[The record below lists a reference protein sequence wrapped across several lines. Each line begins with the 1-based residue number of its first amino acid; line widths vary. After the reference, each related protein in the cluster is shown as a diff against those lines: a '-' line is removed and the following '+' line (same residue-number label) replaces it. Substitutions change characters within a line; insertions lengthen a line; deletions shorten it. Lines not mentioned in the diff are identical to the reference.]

1 MDTVLTTMFY
11 FWISLFFVFFLIQ
24 RGLWIFSDVV
34 KGTVFFMLEKA
45 LGPGS
50 DLVEGRPGSGARS
63 WIFQGTLWLILA
75 STFTFTSMWLTHDP
89 HALHSLAS
97 WGFVANADELASAGV
112 YATLYGSVSML
123 VIGSGFHIIPKL
135 AGTELASETN
145 ANLVSF
151 VWTISVLVLVIGS
164 QNNIIFGIE
173 IIPIG
178 TAINAIALFAV
189 ILNQLLTVANRTK
202 SMALPGWLILIAL
215 LSNPLLSVIS
225 IISGAVDDSVGQ
237 WLSYHLFGGA
247 FFFAGVTGVALYA
260 SSIASGNPLWSK
272 SLVGV
277 TLFGSILTINP
288 FGDNHGQMVMDVF
301 GPLADNNVVA
311 FSNQD
316 MLAASFLMALAF
328 IPIFAFA
335 SNMLVTMR
343 GSDVFVDSP
352 NYPGNAEL
360 NLGAWLI
367 VPIAIG
373 SLFVQTDTVSG
384 TSELVG
390 IADSLSLMSLWL
402 IIVPLSLGAALSLY
416 PELTGRHLFSN
427 SRARWG
433 YLMMT
438 GGAIFGLSITMIAD
452 FMDMALVEMMVEDPS
467 DLSEEL
473 RKVGSVMFYGVVI
486 GSIFHSLNM
495 VTGMFRGEI
504 VSQKSVKSSSISV
517 ESYFLV
523 SPMTVRRILA
533 SGASLDT
540 EVYPTEEDNG
550 KGSATSLEQLSE
562 SSIPPTKLY
571 VRYKKEGKW
580 TWRPADDTDID
591 KYMSEQGN

>member
-1 MDTVLTTMFY
+1 MDIVLTTMFY
-11 FWISLFFVFFLIQ
+11 FWISLFIVFFLIQ
-24 RGLWIFSDVV
+24 RGLWIFSDVA
-34 KGTVFFMLEKA
+34 KGTVSFMLEKA

-75 STFTFTSMWLTHDP
+75 STFTFISMWLTHDP
-89 HALHSLAS
+89 NALHSLAS

-112 YATLYGSVSML
+112 YATIYGSVSML
-123 VIGSGFHIIPKL
+123 VIGSSFHIIPKL

-151 VWTISVLVLVIGS
+151 VWTISVLVLVVGS
-164 QNNIIFGIE
+164 QNNMILGIE
-173 IIPIG
+173 IIPLG

-189 ILNQLLTVANRTK
+189 ILNQLLTFANRTRK
-202 SMALPGWLILIAL
+202 MALPGWLILIAL
-215 LSNPLLSVIS
+215 LSNPILSIIS
-225 IISGAVDDSVGQ
+225 IISGAVDDSAGQ

-247 FFFAGVTGVALYA
+247 FIFAGVAGVALYA

-272 SLVGV
+272 TLVGV
-277 TLFGSILTINP
+277 TLFGSIITINP
-288 FGDNHGQMVMDVF
+288 FGDIHGQMVMDAF
-301 GPLADNNVVA
+301 GPLAENNVVS

-316 MLAASFLMALAF
+316 MLAATFLMALVS
-328 IPIFAFA
+328 IPVLAFA
-335 SNMLVTMR
+335 SNMLITMR
-343 GSDVFVDSP
+343 GSDAFVDSP
-352 NYPGNAEL
+352 DYPGNAEL
-360 NLGAWLI
+360 NLGAWAI
-367 VPIAIG
+367 VPIVLG

-384 TSELVG
+384 TLELVG
-390 IADSLSLMSLWL
+390 IANSMSVMSGWL
-402 IIVPLSLGAALSLY
+402 VLVPLSLGAALSLY

-438 GGAIFGLSITMIAD
+438 GGAIFGLSITMVAD
-452 FMDMALVEMMVEDPS
+452 FMDMALMEMMVEDPS
-467 DLSEEL
+467 AMSEEL
-473 RKVGSVMFYGVVI
+473 RKLGSVMFYGVVI
-486 GSIFHSLNM
+486 GAILHSLNM
-495 VTGMFRGEI
+495 VTGMFRGELI
-504 VSQKSVKSSSISV
+504 SQKSVNSSSISV

-533 SGASLDT
+533 SGADLDT
-540 EVYPTEEDNG
+540 EVCPTEEDNG
-550 KGSATSLEQLSE
+550 KGNATSLEQLSE
-562 SSIPPTKLY
+562 STTPTKLY

-591 KYMSEQGN
+591 KYMTEQG

>member
-11 FWISLFFVFFLIQ
+11 FWISLFFVFVLIQ

-75 STFTFTSMWLTHDP
+75 STFTFISMWLTHDP

-164 QNNIIFGIE
+164 QNNMIFGIE

-189 ILNQLLTVANRTK
+189 ILNQLLTVANRTR

-301 GPLADNNVVA
+301 GPLAENNVVA

-343 GSDVFVDSP
+343 GSDIFVDSP

-390 IADSLSLMSLWL
+390 IADSLSVMSLWL

-438 GGAIFGLSITMIAD
+438 GGAISGLSITMIAD

-467 DLSEEL
+467 ALSEEL
-473 RKVGSVMFYGVVI
+473 RKLGSVMFYGVVI

-495 VTGMFRGEI
+495 VTGMFRGELI
-504 VSQKSVKSSSISV
+504 SQKSIKSSSISV

>member
-11 FWISLFFVFFLIQ
+11 FWVSLFFVFFLIQ

-164 QNNIIFGIE
+164 QNNMIFGIE

-189 ILNQLLTVANRTK
+189 ILNQLLTVANRTR

-301 GPLADNNVVA
+301 GPLAENNVVA

-390 IADSLSLMSLWL
+390 IADSLSVMSLWL

-438 GGAIFGLSITMIAD
+438 GGAISGLSITMIAD

-467 DLSEEL
+467 ALSEEL

-495 VTGMFRGEI
+495 VNGMFRGELI
-504 VSQKSVKSSSISV
+504 SQKSVKSSSISV

-571 VRYKKEGKW
+571 VRYKKESKW

>member
-1 MDTVLTTMFY
+1 
-11 FWISLFFVFFLIQ
+11 
-24 RGLWIFSDVV
+24 
-34 KGTVFFMLEKA
+34 
-45 LGPGS
+45 
-50 DLVEGRPGSGARS
+50 
-63 WIFQGTLWLILA
+63 
-75 STFTFTSMWLTHDP
+75 
-89 HALHSLAS
+89 
-97 WGFVANADELASAGV
+97 
-112 YATLYGSVSML
+112 
-123 VIGSGFHIIPKL
+123 
-135 AGTELASETN
+135 
-145 ANLVSF
+145 
-151 VWTISVLVLVIGS
+151 
-164 QNNIIFGIE
+164 
-173 IIPIG
+173 
-178 TAINAIALFAV
+178 
-189 ILNQLLTVANRTK
+189 
-202 SMALPGWLILIAL
+202 MALPGWLILIAL

-301 GPLADNNVVA
+301 GPLAENNVVA

-390 IADSLSLMSLWL
+390 IADSLSVMSLWL

-438 GGAIFGLSITMIAD
+438 GGAISGLSITMIAD

-467 DLSEEL
+467 ALSEEL

-495 VTGMFRGEI
+495 VNGMFRGELI
-504 VSQKSVKSSSISV
+504 SQKSVKSSSISV

-571 VRYKKEGKW
+571 VRYKKESKW

>member
-1 MDTVLTTMFY
+1 MDIVLTTMFY
-11 FWISLFFVFFLIQ
+11 FWISLFIVFFLIQ
-24 RGLWIFSDVV
+24 RGLWIFSDVA
-34 KGTVFFMLEKA
+34 KGTVSFMLEKA

-89 HALHSLAS
+89 NALHSLAS

-112 YATLYGSVSML
+112 YATIYGSVSML
-123 VIGSGFHIIPKL
+123 VIGSSFHIIPKL

-151 VWTISVLVLVIGS
+151 VWTISVLVLVVGS
-164 QNNIIFGIE
+164 QNNMILGIE
-173 IIPIG
+173 IIPLG

-189 ILNQLLTVANRTK
+189 ILNQLLTFANRTRK
-202 SMALPGWLILIAL
+202 MALPGWLILIAL
-215 LSNPLLSVIS
+215 LSNPILSIIS
-225 IISGAVDDSVGQ
+225 IISGAVDDSAGQ

-247 FFFAGVTGVALYA
+247 FIFAGVAGVALYA

-272 SLVGV
+272 TLVGV
-277 TLFGSILTINP
+277 TLFGSIITINP
-288 FGDNHGQMVMDVF
+288 FGDIHGQMVMDAF
-301 GPLADNNVVA
+301 GPLAENNVVS

-316 MLAASFLMALAF
+316 MLAATFLMALVS
-328 IPIFAFA
+328 IPVLAFA
-335 SNMLVTMR
+335 SNMLITMR
-343 GSDVFVDSP
+343 GSDAFVDSP
-352 NYPGNAEL
+352 DYPGNAEL
-360 NLGAWLI
+360 NLGAWAI
-367 VPIAIG
+367 VPIALG

-384 TSELVG
+384 TLELVG
-390 IADSLSLMSLWL
+390 IANSMSVMSGWL
-402 IIVPLSLGAALSLY
+402 VLVPLSLGASLSLY

-438 GGAIFGLSITMIAD
+438 GGAIFGLSITMVAD
-452 FMDMALVEMMVEDPS
+452 FMDMALMEMMVEDPS
-467 DLSEEL
+467 ALSEEL
-473 RKVGSVMFYGVVI
+473 RKLGSVMFYGVVI
-486 GSIFHSLNM
+486 GAILHSLNM
-495 VTGMFRGEI
+495 VTGMFRGELI
-504 VSQKSVKSSSISV
+504 SQKSVNSSSISV

-533 SGASLDT
+533 SGADLDT
-540 EVYPTEEDNG
+540 EVCPTEEDNG
-550 KGSATSLEQLSE
+550 KGNATSLEQLSE
-562 SSIPPTKLY
+562 STTPTKLY

-591 KYMSEQGN
+591 KYMTEQG

>member
-1 MDTVLTTMFY
+1 MDIVLTTMFY
-11 FWISLFFVFFLIQ
+11 FWISLFIVFFLVQ
-24 RGLWIFSDVV
+24 RGLWIFSDVA
-34 KGTVFFMLEKA
+34 KGTVSFMLEKA

-63 WIFQGTLWLILA
+63 WILQGTLWLILG
-75 STFTFTSMWLTHDP
+75 SMFTFTSMWLSHDP
-89 HALHSLAS
+89 NALHSLAS

-151 VWTISVLVLVIGS
+151 VWTISVLILVIGS
-164 QNNIIFGIE
+164 QNNIILGVE
-173 IIPIG
+173 IIPLG
-178 TAINAIALFAV
+178 TAVNAIALLAV
-189 ILNQLLTVANRTK
+189 ILNQLLTVSNRTRK
-202 SMALPGWLILIAL
+202 MALPGWLILIAL
-215 LSNPLLSVIS
+215 LSNPLLSMIS
-225 IISGAVDDSVGQ
+225 IISGAADDSVGQ

-247 FFFAGVTGVALYA
+247 FFFAGVAGVALYA

-272 SLVGV
+272 TLVGV
-277 TLFGSILTINP
+277 TLFGSVLTINP
-288 FGDNHGQMVMDVF
+288 FGDVHGQMVMDAF
-301 GPLADNNVVA
+301 GPLAENNVVA

-316 MLAASFLMALAF
+316 MLAASFLMALVS

-343 GSDVFVDSP
+343 GSDAFVDSP
-352 NYPGNAEL
+352 DYPGNAEL
-360 NLGAWLI
+360 NLGSWLI
-367 VPIAIG
+367 VPIALG

-390 IADSLSLMSLWL
+390 IADSLSVMAGWL
-402 IIVPLSLGAALSLY
+402 VLVPLSLGAALSLY

-427 SRARWG
+427 NRARWG

-467 DLSEEL
+467 ALSEEL

-486 GSIFHSLNM
+486 GSILHSLNM
-495 VTGMFRGEI
+495 VTGIFRGEL
-504 VSQKSVKSSSISV
+504 VTADSVKSSSISV
-517 ESYFLV
+517 ESYSLV
-523 SPMTVRRILA
+523 TSTTVRKILA
-533 SGASLDT
+533 SGANLDT
-540 EVYPTEEDNG
+540 EVIPTGEDDE
-550 KGSATSLEQLSE
+550 KGSAT
-562 SSIPPTKLY
+562 KL
-571 VRYKKEGKW
+571 
-580 TWRPADDTDID
+580 
-591 KYMSEQGN
+591 

>member
-75 STFTFTSMWLTHDP
+75 STFTFISMWLTHDP

-164 QNNIIFGIE
+164 QNNMIFGIE

-189 ILNQLLTVANRTK
+189 ILNQLLTVANRTR

-390 IADSLSLMSLWL
+390 IANSLSAMSLWL

-467 DLSEEL
+467 NLSEEL

-523 SPMTVRRILA
+523 SPMTIRRILA

-580 TWRPADDTDID
+580 TWRPVDDTDID

>member
-75 STFTFTSMWLTHDP
+75 STFTFISMWLTHDP
-89 HALHSLAS
+89 NALHSLAS

>member
-1 MDTVLTTMFY
+1 
-11 FWISLFFVFFLIQ
+11 
-24 RGLWIFSDVV
+24 
-34 KGTVFFMLEKA
+34 MLEKA

-151 VWTISVLVLVIGS
+151 VWTMSVLVLVIGS
-164 QNNIIFGIE
+164 QNNMIFGIE

-189 ILNQLLTVANRTK
+189 ILNQLLTVANRTR

-215 LSNPLLSVIS
+215 LSNPLLGVIS

-301 GPLADNNVVA
+301 GPLAENNVVA

-343 GSDVFVDSP
+343 GSDIFVDSP

-390 IADSLSLMSLWL
+390 IADSLSVMSLWL

-438 GGAIFGLSITMIAD
+438 GGAISGLSITMIAD

-467 DLSEEL
+467 ALSEEL

-495 VTGMFRGEI
+495 VTGMFRGELI
-504 VSQKSVKSSSISV
+504 SQKSVKSSSISV

>member
-151 VWTISVLVLVIGS
+151 VWTMSVLVLVIGS
-164 QNNIIFGIE
+164 QNNMIFGIE

-189 ILNQLLTVANRTK
+189 ILNQLLTVANRTR

-301 GPLADNNVVA
+301 GPLAENNVVA

-343 GSDVFVDSP
+343 GSDIFVDSP

-390 IADSLSLMSLWL
+390 IADSLSVMSLWL

-438 GGAIFGLSITMIAD
+438 GGAISGLSITMIAD

-467 DLSEEL
+467 ALSEEL

-495 VTGMFRGEI
+495 VTGMFRGELI
-504 VSQKSVKSSSISV
+504 SQKSVKSSSISV

>member
-11 FWISLFFVFFLIQ
+11 FWISLFIVFFLIQ
-24 RGLWIFSDVV
+24 RGLWIFSDVA
-34 KGTVFFMLEKA
+34 KGTVSFMLEKA

-89 HALHSLAS
+89 NALHSLAS

-112 YATLYGSVSML
+112 YATIYGSVSML
-123 VIGSGFHIIPKL
+123 VIGSSFHIIPKL
-135 AGTELASETN
+135 AGAELASETN

-151 VWTISVLVLVIGS
+151 VWTISVLVLVVGS
-164 QNNIIFGIE
+164 QNNMILGIE
-173 IIPIG
+173 IIPLG

-189 ILNQLLTVANRTK
+189 ILNQLLTFANRTRK
-202 SMALPGWLILIAL
+202 MALPGWLILIAL
-215 LSNPLLSVIS
+215 LSNPILSIIS
-225 IISGAVDDSVGQ
+225 IISGAVDDSAGQ

-247 FFFAGVTGVALYA
+247 FIFAGVAGVALYA

-272 SLVGV
+272 TLVGV
-277 TLFGSILTINP
+277 TLFGSIVTINP
-288 FGDNHGQMVMDVF
+288 FGDIHGQMVMDAF
-301 GPLADNNVVA
+301 GPLAENNVVS

-316 MLAASFLMALAF
+316 MLAATFLMALVS
-328 IPIFAFA
+328 IPVFAFA
-335 SNMLVTMR
+335 SNMLITMR
-343 GSDVFVDSP
+343 GSDAFVDSP
-352 NYPGNAEL
+352 DYPGNAEL
-360 NLGAWLI
+360 NLGAWAI
-367 VPIAIG
+367 VPIALG

-384 TSELVG
+384 TLELVG
-390 IADSLSLMSLWL
+390 IANSMSVMSGWL
-402 IIVPLSLGAALSLY
+402 VLVPLSLGAALSLY

-438 GGAIFGLSITMIAD
+438 GGAIFGLSITMVAD
-452 FMDMALVEMMVEDPS
+452 FMDMALMEMMVEDPS
-467 DLSEEL
+467 ALSEEL
-473 RKVGSVMFYGVVI
+473 RKLGSVMFYGVVI
-486 GSIFHSLNM
+486 GAILHSLNM
-495 VTGMFRGEI
+495 VTGMFRGELI
-504 VSQKSVKSSSISV
+504 SQKSVNSSSISV

-533 SGASLDT
+533 SGADLDT
-540 EVYPTEEDNG
+540 EVCPTEEDNG
-550 KGSATSLEQLSE
+550 KGNATSLEQLSE
-562 SSIPPTKLY
+562 STTPTKLY

-591 KYMSEQGN
+591 KYMTEQG

>member
-1 MDTVLTTMFY
+1 MDIVLTTMFY
-11 FWISLFFVFFLIQ
+11 FWISLFIVFFLIQ
-24 RGLWIFSDVV
+24 RGLWIFSDVA
-34 KGTVFFMLEKA
+34 KGTVSFMLEKA

-75 STFTFTSMWLTHDP
+75 STFTFISMWLTHDP
-89 HALHSLAS
+89 NALHSLAS

-112 YATLYGSVSML
+112 YATIYGSVSML
-123 VIGSGFHIIPKL
+123 VIGSSFHIIPKL

-151 VWTISVLVLVIGS
+151 VWTISVLVLVVGS
-164 QNNIIFGIE
+164 QNNMILGIE
-173 IIPIG
+173 IIPLG

-189 ILNQLLTVANRTK
+189 ILNQLLTFANRTRK
-202 SMALPGWLILIAL
+202 MALPGWLILIAL
-215 LSNPLLSVIS
+215 LSNPILSIIS
-225 IISGAVDDSVGQ
+225 IISGAVDDSAGQ

-247 FFFAGVTGVALYA
+247 FIFAGVAGVALYA

-272 SLVGV
+272 TLVGV
-277 TLFGSILTINP
+277 TLFGSIITINP
-288 FGDNHGQMVMDVF
+288 FGDIHGQMVMDAF
-301 GPLADNNVVA
+301 GPLAENNVVS

-316 MLAASFLMALAF
+316 MLAATFLMALVS
-328 IPIFAFA
+328 IPVFAFA
-335 SNMLVTMR
+335 SNMLITMR
-343 GSDVFVDSP
+343 GSDAFVDSP
-352 NYPGNAEL
+352 DYPGNAEL
-360 NLGAWLI
+360 NLGAWAI
-367 VPIAIG
+367 VPIVLG

-384 TSELVG
+384 TLELVG
-390 IADSLSLMSLWL
+390 IANSMSVMSGWL
-402 IIVPLSLGAALSLY
+402 VLVPLSLGAALSLY

-438 GGAIFGLSITMIAD
+438 GGAIFGLSITMVAD
-452 FMDMALVEMMVEDPS
+452 FMDMALMEMMVEDPS
-467 DLSEEL
+467 AMSEEL
-473 RKVGSVMFYGVVI
+473 RKLGSVMFYGVVI
-486 GSIFHSLNM
+486 GAILHSLNM
-495 VTGMFRGEI
+495 VTGMFRGELI
-504 VSQKSVKSSSISV
+504 SQKSVNSSSISV

-533 SGASLDT
+533 SGADLDT
-540 EVYPTEEDNG
+540 EVCPTEEDNG
-550 KGSATSLEQLSE
+550 KGNATSLEQLSE
-562 SSIPPTKLY
+562 STTPTKLY

-591 KYMSEQGN
+591 KYMTEQG

>member
-11 FWISLFFVFFLIQ
+11 FWISLFVVFFLIQ
-24 RGLWIFSDVV
+24 RGLWIFSDVA
-34 KGTVFFMLEKA
+34 KGTVSFMLEKA

-89 HALHSLAS
+89 NALHSLAS

-112 YATLYGSVSML
+112 YATIYGSVSML
-123 VIGSGFHIIPKL
+123 VIGSSFHIIPKL

-151 VWTISVLVLVIGS
+151 VWTISVLVLVVGS
-164 QNNIIFGIE
+164 QNNMILGIE
-173 IIPIG
+173 IIPLG

-189 ILNQLLTVANRTK
+189 ILNQLLTFANRTRK
-202 SMALPGWLILIAL
+202 MALPGWLILIAL
-215 LSNPLLSVIS
+215 LSNPILSIIS
-225 IISGAVDDSVGQ
+225 IISGAVDDSAGQ

-247 FFFAGVTGVALYA
+247 FIFAGVAGVALYA

-272 SLVGV
+272 TLVGV
-277 TLFGSILTINP
+277 TLFGSIVTINP
-288 FGDNHGQMVMDVF
+288 FGDIHGQMVMDAF
-301 GPLADNNVVA
+301 GPLAENNVVS

-316 MLAASFLMALAF
+316 MLAATFLMALVS
-328 IPIFAFA
+328 IPVFAFA
-335 SNMLVTMR
+335 SNMLITMR
-343 GSDVFVDSP
+343 GSDAFVDSP
-352 NYPGNAEL
+352 DYPGNAEL
-360 NLGAWLI
+360 NLGAWAI
-367 VPIAIG
+367 VPIALG

-384 TSELVG
+384 TLELVG
-390 IADSLSLMSLWL
+390 IANSMSVMSGWL
-402 IIVPLSLGAALSLY
+402 VLVPLSLGAALSLY

-438 GGAIFGLSITMIAD
+438 GGAIFGLSITMVAD
-452 FMDMALVEMMVEDPS
+452 FMDMALMEMMVEDPS
-467 DLSEEL
+467 ALSEEL
-473 RKVGSVMFYGVVI
+473 RKLGSVMFYGVVI
-486 GSIFHSLNM
+486 GAILHSLNM
-495 VTGMFRGEI
+495 VTGMFRGELI
-504 VSQKSVKSSSISV
+504 SQKSVNSSSISV

-533 SGASLDT
+533 SGADLDT
-540 EVYPTEEDNG
+540 EVCPTEEDNG
-550 KGSATSLEQLSE
+550 KGNATSLEQLSE
-562 SSIPPTKLY
+562 STTPTKLY

-591 KYMSEQGN
+591 KYMTEQG

>member
-75 STFTFTSMWLTHDP
+75 STFTFISMWLTHDP
-89 HALHSLAS
+89 NALHSLAS

-247 FFFAGVTGVALYA
+247 FFFAGVAGVALYA

-316 MLAASFLMALAF
+316 MLAASFLMALSF

>member
-11 FWISLFFVFFLIQ
+11 FWISLFVVFFLIQ
-24 RGLWIFSDVV
+24 RGLWIFSDVA
-34 KGTVFFMLEKA
+34 KGTVSFMLEKA
-45 LGPGS
+45 LGPGT

-89 HALHSLAS
+89 NALHSLAS

-112 YATLYGSVSML
+112 YATIYGSVSML
-123 VIGSGFHIIPKL
+123 VIGSSFHIIPKL

-151 VWTISVLVLVIGS
+151 VWTISVLVLVVGS
-164 QNNIIFGIE
+164 QNNMILGIE
-173 IIPIG
+173 IIPLG

-189 ILNQLLTVANRTK
+189 ILNQLLTFANRTRK
-202 SMALPGWLILIAL
+202 MALPGWLILIAL
-215 LSNPLLSVIS
+215 LSNPILSIIS
-225 IISGAVDDSVGQ
+225 IISGAVDDSAGQ

-247 FFFAGVTGVALYA
+247 FIFAGVAGVALYA

-272 SLVGV
+272 TLVGV
-277 TLFGSILTINP
+277 TLFGSIVTINP
-288 FGDNHGQMVMDVF
+288 FGDIHGQMVMDAF
-301 GPLADNNVVA
+301 GPLAENNVVS

-316 MLAASFLMALAF
+316 MLAATFLMALVS
-328 IPIFAFA
+328 IPVFAFA
-335 SNMLVTMR
+335 SNMLITMR
-343 GSDVFVDSP
+343 GSDAFVDSP
-352 NYPGNAEL
+352 DYPGNAEL
-360 NLGAWLI
+360 NLGAWAI
-367 VPIAIG
+367 VPIALG

-384 TSELVG
+384 TLELVG
-390 IADSLSLMSLWL
+390 IANSMSVMSGWL
-402 IIVPLSLGAALSLY
+402 VLVPLSLGAALSLY

-438 GGAIFGLSITMIAD
+438 GGAIFGLSITMVAD
-452 FMDMALVEMMVEDPS
+452 FMDMALMEMMVEDPS
-467 DLSEEL
+467 ALSEEL
-473 RKVGSVMFYGVVI
+473 RKLGSVMFYGVVI
-486 GSIFHSLNM
+486 GAILHSLNM
-495 VTGMFRGEI
+495 VTGMFRGELI
-504 VSQKSVKSSSISV
+504 SQKSVNSSSISV

-533 SGASLDT
+533 SGADLDT
-540 EVYPTEEDNG
+540 EVCPTEEDNG
-550 KGSATSLEQLSE
+550 KGNATSLEQLSE
-562 SSIPPTKLY
+562 STTPTKLY

-591 KYMSEQGN
+591 KYMAEQG

>member
-75 STFTFTSMWLTHDP
+75 STFTFISMWLTHDP

-189 ILNQLLTVANRTK
+189 ILNQLLTVANRTR

-301 GPLADNNVVA
+301 GPLAENNVVA

-390 IADSLSLMSLWL
+390 IADSLSVMSLWL

-438 GGAIFGLSITMIAD
+438 GGAISGLSITMIAD

-467 DLSEEL
+467 ALSEEL

-495 VTGMFRGEI
+495 VNGMFRGELI
-504 VSQKSVKSSSISV
+504 SQKSVKSSSISV

-571 VRYKKEGKW
+571 VRYKKESKW

>member
-1 MDTVLTTMFY
+1 MDIVLTTMFY
-11 FWISLFFVFFLIQ
+11 FWISLFIVFFLIQ
-24 RGLWIFSDVV
+24 RGLWIFSDVA
-34 KGTVFFMLEKA
+34 KGTVSFMLEKA

-75 STFTFTSMWLTHDP
+75 STFTFISMWLTHDP
-89 HALHSLAS
+89 NALHSLAS

-112 YATLYGSVSML
+112 YATIYGSVSML
-123 VIGSGFHIIPKL
+123 VIGSSFHIIPKL

-151 VWTISVLVLVIGS
+151 VWTISVLVLVVGS
-164 QNNIIFGIE
+164 QNNMILGIE
-173 IIPIG
+173 IIPLG

-189 ILNQLLTVANRTK
+189 ILNQLLTFANRTRK
-202 SMALPGWLILIAL
+202 MALPGWLILIAL
-215 LSNPLLSVIS
+215 LSNPILSIIS
-225 IISGAVDDSVGQ
+225 IISGAVDDSAGQ

-247 FFFAGVTGVALYA
+247 FIFAGVAGVALYA

-272 SLVGV
+272 TLVGV
-277 TLFGSILTINP
+277 TLFGSIVTINP
-288 FGDNHGQMVMDVF
+288 FGDIHGQMVMDAF
-301 GPLADNNVVA
+301 GPLAENNVVS

-316 MLAASFLMALAF
+316 MLAATFLMALVS
-328 IPIFAFA
+328 IPVLAFA
-335 SNMLVTMR
+335 SNMLITMR
-343 GSDVFVDSP
+343 GSDAFVDSP
-352 NYPGNAEL
+352 DYPGNAEL
-360 NLGAWLI
+360 NLGAWAI
-367 VPIAIG
+367 VPIALG

-384 TSELVG
+384 TLELVG
-390 IADSLSLMSLWL
+390 IANSMSVMSGWL
-402 IIVPLSLGAALSLY
+402 VLVPLSLGAALSLY

-438 GGAIFGLSITMIAD
+438 GGAIFGLSITMVAD
-452 FMDMALVEMMVEDPS
+452 FMDMALMEMMVEDPS
-467 DLSEEL
+467 ALSEEL
-473 RKVGSVMFYGVVI
+473 RKLGSVMFYGVVI
-486 GSIFHSLNM
+486 GAILHSLNM
-495 VTGMFRGEI
+495 VTGMFRGELI
-504 VSQKSVKSSSISV
+504 SQKSVNSSSISV

-533 SGASLDT
+533 SGADLDT
-540 EVYPTEEDNG
+540 EVCPTEEDNG
-550 KGSATSLEQLSE
+550 KGNATSLEQLSE
-562 SSIPPTKLY
+562 STTPTKLY

-591 KYMSEQGN
+591 KYMTEQG

>member
-1 MDTVLTTMFY
+1 MDIVLTTMFY
-11 FWISLFFVFFLIQ
+11 FWISLFIVFFLIQ
-24 RGLWIFSDVV
+24 RGLWIFSDVA
-34 KGTVFFMLEKA
+34 KGTVSFMLEKA

-89 HALHSLAS
+89 NALHSLAS

-112 YATLYGSVSML
+112 YATIYGSVSML
-123 VIGSGFHIIPKL
+123 VIGSSFHIIPKL

-151 VWTISVLVLVIGS
+151 VWTISVLVLVVGS
-164 QNNIIFGIE
+164 QNNMILGIE
-173 IIPIG
+173 IIPLG

-189 ILNQLLTVANRTK
+189 ILNQLLTFANRTRK
-202 SMALPGWLILIAL
+202 MALPGWLILIAL
-215 LSNPLLSVIS
+215 LSNPILSIIS
-225 IISGAVDDSVGQ
+225 IISGAVDDSAGQ

-247 FFFAGVTGVALYA
+247 FIFAGVAGVALYA

-272 SLVGV
+272 TLVGV
-277 TLFGSILTINP
+277 TLFGSIVTINP
-288 FGDNHGQMVMDVF
+288 FGDIHGQMVMDAF
-301 GPLADNNVVA
+301 GPLAENNVVS

-316 MLAASFLMALAF
+316 MLAATFLMALVS
-328 IPIFAFA
+328 IPVLAFA
-335 SNMLVTMR
+335 SNMLITMR
-343 GSDVFVDSP
+343 GSDAFVDSP
-352 NYPGNAEL
+352 DYPGNAEL
-360 NLGAWLI
+360 NLGAWAI
-367 VPIAIG
+367 VPIVLG

-384 TSELVG
+384 TLELVG
-390 IADSLSLMSLWL
+390 IANSMSVMSGWL
-402 IIVPLSLGAALSLY
+402 VLVPLSLGAALSLY

-438 GGAIFGLSITMIAD
+438 GGAIFGLSITMVAD
-452 FMDMALVEMMVEDPS
+452 FMDMALMEMMVEDPS
-467 DLSEEL
+467 ALSEEL
-473 RKVGSVMFYGVVI
+473 RKLGSVMFYGVVI
-486 GSIFHSLNM
+486 GAILHSLNM
-495 VTGMFRGEI
+495 VTGMFRGELI
-504 VSQKSVKSSSISV
+504 SQKSVNSSSISV

-533 SGASLDT
+533 SGADLDT
-540 EVYPTEEDNG
+540 EVCPTEEDNG
-550 KGSATSLEQLSE
+550 KGNATSLEQLSE
-562 SSIPPTKLY
+562 STTPTKLY

-580 TWRPADDTDID
+580 TWRPADGTDID
-591 KYMSEQGN
+591 KYMTEQG

>member
-11 FWISLFFVFFLIQ
+11 FWVSLFIVFFLTQ
-24 RGLWIFSDVV
+24 RGLWIFSDVA
-34 KGTVFFMLEKA
+34 KGTVSFMLEKA

-63 WIFQGTLWLILA
+63 WILQGTLWLILG
-75 STFTFTSMWLTHDP
+75 SMFTFTSMWLTHDAN
-89 HALHSLAS
+89 ALHSLAS
-97 WGFVANADELASAGV
+97 WGFVANANELASAGV

-151 VWTISVLVLVIGS
+151 VWTISVLVLVVGS
-164 QNNIIFGIE
+164 QNNMILGIE
-173 IIPIG
+173 IIPLG
-178 TAINAIALFAV
+178 TAINAIALLAV
-189 ILNQLLTVANRTK
+189 ILNQLLTVANKTRK
-202 SMALPGWLILIAL
+202 MALPGWLILIAL
-215 LSNPLLSVIS
+215 LSNPLLSIIS
-225 IISGAVDDSVGQ
+225 IVSGAADDSVGQ

-247 FFFAGVTGVALYA
+247 FFFAGVAGVALYA

-272 SLVGV
+272 TLVGV

-288 FGDNHGQMVMDVF
+288 FGDVHGQMVMDAF
-301 GPLADNNVVA
+301 GPLAGNNVVA

-316 MLAASFLMALAF
+316 MLAASFLMALVS
-328 IPIFAFA
+328 IPVFAFA

-343 GSDVFVDSP
+343 GSDAFVDSP
-352 NYPGNAEL
+352 DYPGNAEL
-360 NLGAWLI
+360 NLGSWLI

-390 IADSLSLMSLWL
+390 IANSLSVMAGWL
-402 IIVPLSLGAALSLY
+402 VLVPLSLGAALSLY

-427 SRARWG
+427 NRARWG

-438 GGAIFGLSITMIAD
+438 GGAIFGLSLTMIAD

-467 DLSEEL
+467 TLSEEL
-473 RKVGSVMFYGVVI
+473 RKLGSVMFYGVVI
-486 GSIFHSLNM
+486 GSILHSLNM
-495 VTGMFRGEI
+495 VTGIFRGEI
-504 VSQKSVKSSSISV
+504 ISSDSVKSSSISI
-517 ESYFLV
+517 ESYSLV
-523 SPMTVRRILA
+523 SSTTVRKILA
-533 SGASLDT
+533 SGANLDT
-540 EVYPTEEDNG
+540 EVIPTGEEDE
-550 KGSATSLEQLSE
+550 KGSAT
-562 SSIPPTKLY
+562 KL
-571 VRYKKEGKW
+571 
-580 TWRPADDTDID
+580 
-591 KYMSEQGN
+591 

>member
-11 FWISLFFVFFLIQ
+11 FWISLFIVFFLTQ
-24 RGLWIFSDVV
+24 RGLWIFSDVA
-34 KGTVFFMLEKA
+34 KGTVSFMLEKA

-89 HALHSLAS
+89 NALHSLAS

-112 YATLYGSVSML
+112 YATIYGSVSML
-123 VIGSGFHIIPKL
+123 VIGSSFHIIPKL

-151 VWTISVLVLVIGS
+151 VWTISVLVLVVGS
-164 QNNIIFGIE
+164 QNNMILGIE
-173 IIPIG
+173 IIPLG

-189 ILNQLLTVANRTK
+189 ILNQLLTFANRTRK
-202 SMALPGWLILIAL
+202 MALPGWLILIAL
-215 LSNPLLSVIS
+215 LSNPILSIIS
-225 IISGAVDDSVGQ
+225 IISGAVDDSAGQ

-247 FFFAGVTGVALYA
+247 FIFAGVAGVALYA

-272 SLVGV
+272 TLVGV
-277 TLFGSILTINP
+277 TLFGSIVTINP
-288 FGDNHGQMVMDVF
+288 FGDIHGQMVMDAF
-301 GPLADNNVVA
+301 GPLAENNVVS

-316 MLAASFLMALAF
+316 MLAASFLMALVS
-328 IPIFAFA
+328 IPVLAFA
-335 SNMLVTMR
+335 SNMLITMR
-343 GSDVFVDSP
+343 GSDAFVDSP
-352 NYPGNAEL
+352 DYPGNAEL
-360 NLGAWLI
+360 NLGAWAI
-367 VPIAIG
+367 VPIVLG
-373 SLFVQTDTVSG
+373 SLFIQTDTVSG
-384 TSELVG
+384 TLELVG
-390 IADSLSLMSLWL
+390 IANSMSAMSGWL
-402 IIVPLSLGAALSLY
+402 VLVPLSLGAALSLY

-438 GGAIFGLSITMIAD
+438 GGAIFGLSITMVAD
-452 FMDMALVEMMVEDPS
+452 FMDMALMEMMVEDPS
-467 DLSEEL
+467 ALSEEL
-473 RKVGSVMFYGVVI
+473 RKLGSVMFYGVVI
-486 GSIFHSLNM
+486 GSILHSLNM
-495 VTGMFRGEI
+495 VTGMFRGELI
-504 VSQKSVKSSSISV
+504 SQKSVNSSSISV

-533 SGASLDT
+533 SGADLDT
-540 EVYPTEEDNG
+540 EVCPTEEDNG
-550 KGSATSLEQLSE
+550 KGNATSLEQLSE
-562 SSIPPTKLY
+562 STTPTKLY

-580 TWRPADDTDID
+580 TWRPADGTDID
-591 KYMSEQGN
+591 KYMTEQG

>member
-11 FWISLFFVFFLIQ
+11 FWISLFIVFFLTQ
-24 RGLWIFSDVV
+24 RGLWIFSDVA
-34 KGTVFFMLEKA
+34 KGTVSFMLEKA

-89 HALHSLAS
+89 NALHSLAS

-112 YATLYGSVSML
+112 YATIYGSVSML
-123 VIGSGFHIIPKL
+123 VIGSSFHIIPKL

-151 VWTISVLVLVIGS
+151 VWTISVLVLVVGS
-164 QNNIIFGIE
+164 QNNMILGIE
-173 IIPIG
+173 IIPLG

-189 ILNQLLTVANRTK
+189 ILNQLLTFANRTRK
-202 SMALPGWLILIAL
+202 MALPGWLILIAL
-215 LSNPLLSVIS
+215 LSNPILSIIS
-225 IISGAVDDSVGQ
+225 IISGAVDDSAGQ

-247 FFFAGVTGVALYA
+247 FIFAGVAGVALYA

-272 SLVGV
+272 TLVGV
-277 TLFGSILTINP
+277 TLFGSIITINP
-288 FGDNHGQMVMDVF
+288 FGDIHGQMVMDAF
-301 GPLADNNVVA
+301 GPLAENNVVS

-316 MLAASFLMALAF
+316 MLAATFLMALVS
-328 IPIFAFA
+328 IPVLAFA
-335 SNMLVTMR
+335 SNMLITMR
-343 GSDVFVDSP
+343 GSDAFVDSP
-352 NYPGNAEL
+352 DYPGNAEL
-360 NLGAWLI
+360 NLGAWAI
-367 VPIAIG
+367 VPIVLG

-384 TSELVG
+384 TLELVG
-390 IADSLSLMSLWL
+390 IANSMSVMSGWL
-402 IIVPLSLGAALSLY
+402 VLVPLSLGAALSLY

-438 GGAIFGLSITMIAD
+438 GGAIFGLSITMVAD
-452 FMDMALVEMMVEDPS
+452 FMDMALMEMMVEDPS
-467 DLSEEL
+467 ALSEEL
-473 RKVGSVMFYGVVI
+473 RKLGSVMFYGVVI
-486 GSIFHSLNM
+486 GAILHSLNM
-495 VTGMFRGEI
+495 VTGMFRGELI
-504 VSQKSVKSSSISV
+504 SQKSVNSSSISV

-533 SGASLDT
+533 SGADLDT
-540 EVYPTEEDNG
+540 EVCPTEEDNG
-550 KGSATSLEQLSE
+550 KGNATSLEQLSE
-562 SSIPPTKLY
+562 STTPTKLY

-580 TWRPADDTDID
+580 TWRPADGTDID
-591 KYMSEQGN
+591 KYMTEQE

>member
-11 FWISLFFVFFLIQ
+11 FWISLFIVFFLIQ
-24 RGLWIFSDVV
+24 RGLWIFSDVA
-34 KGTVFFMLEKA
+34 KGTVSFMLEKA

-89 HALHSLAS
+89 NALHSLAS

-112 YATLYGSVSML
+112 YATIYGSVSML
-123 VIGSGFHIIPKL
+123 VIGSSFHIIPKL

-151 VWTISVLVLVIGS
+151 VWTISVLVLVVGS
-164 QNNIIFGIE
+164 QNNMILGIE
-173 IIPIG
+173 IIPLG

-189 ILNQLLTVANRTK
+189 ILNQLLTFANRTRK
-202 SMALPGWLILIAL
+202 MALPGWLILIAL
-215 LSNPLLSVIS
+215 LSNPILSIIS
-225 IISGAVDDSVGQ
+225 IISGAVDDSAGQ

-247 FFFAGVTGVALYA
+247 FIFAGVAGVALYA

-272 SLVGV
+272 TLVGV
-277 TLFGSILTINP
+277 TLFGSIVTINP
-288 FGDNHGQMVMDVF
+288 FGDIHGQMVMDAF
-301 GPLADNNVVA
+301 GPLAENNVVS

-316 MLAASFLMALAF
+316 MLAATFLMALVS
-328 IPIFAFA
+328 IPVFAFA
-335 SNMLVTMR
+335 SNMLITMR
-343 GSDVFVDSP
+343 GSDAFVDSP
-352 NYPGNAEL
+352 DYPGNAEL
-360 NLGAWLI
+360 NLGAWAI
-367 VPIAIG
+367 VPIALG

-384 TSELVG
+384 TLELVG
-390 IADSLSLMSLWL
+390 IANSMSVMSGWL
-402 IIVPLSLGAALSLY
+402 VLVPLSLGAALSLY

-438 GGAIFGLSITMIAD
+438 GGAIFGLSITMVAD
-452 FMDMALVEMMVEDPS
+452 FMDMALMEMMVEDPS
-467 DLSEEL
+467 ALSEEL
-473 RKVGSVMFYGVVI
+473 RKLGSVMFYGVVI
-486 GSIFHSLNM
+486 GAILHSLNM
-495 VTGMFRGEI
+495 VTGMFRGELI
-504 VSQKSVKSSSISV
+504 SQKSVNSSSISV

-533 SGASLDT
+533 SGADLDT
-540 EVYPTEEDNG
+540 EVCPTEEDNG
-550 KGSATSLEQLSE
+550 KGNATSLEQLSE
-562 SSIPPTKLY
+562 STTPTKLY

-591 KYMSEQGN
+591 KYMTEQG